1 MGDWRKEDI
10 ADSDVGKQLDAILY
24 DKTLRPK
31 LGIDKTAIERQK
43 LEHARKQTPKPPVES
58 TYKPPSD
65 KTFFAHIIGGILAT
79 AVTGL
84 VGYYANNHE
93 VINADVKRIVLH
105 ILNKDEEEPVIYG
118 NSIFYTGSFTNTNI
132 TVQSAIY
139 IGSDKTNDYYTAISN
154 PTNLHI
160 YKMENLVISTN
171 GIKGLYSAMSEV
183 YQDFKD
189 ETNITI
195 LEENKVNG
203 KVKRYIR
210 DKEGNFRRQE

>member
-65 KTFFAHIIGGILAT
+65 RTFFAHIIGGILAT

-84 VGYYANNHE
+84 VGYYANNYRQ
-93 VINADVKRIVLH
+93 INDLVV
-105 ILNKDEEEPVIYG
+105 NKFHSLFVEEEEPVVTHSHFYG
-118 NSIFYTGSFTNTNI
+118 NVFTYTNV
-132 TVQSAIY
+132 TVKSATFI
-139 IGSDKTNDYYTAISN
+139 SRDKTNDYYTISS
-154 PTNLHI
+154 P
-160 YKMENLVISTN
+160 
-171 GIKGLYSAMSEV
+171 MSEI
-183 YQDFKD
+183 YRDFKD

>member
-1 MGDWRKEDI
+1 MGGGDKLET
-10 ADSDVGKQLDAILY
+10 AGKSNYEI
-24 DKTLRPK
+24 
-31 LGIDKTAIERQK
+31 IDKMLNSKVEKPKAQVE
-43 LEHARKQTPKPPVES
+43 KPPVVSE
-58 TYKPPSD
+58 YKAPSD
-65 KTFFAHIIGGILAT
+65 KAFFAHIIGGILAT